1 MSSRLNSTPEFSWL
15 RINSINSSLVIMVWY
30 LPGRII
36 PGRRSWSSAPNRA
49 NRKAAG
55 HPVRRLPAI
64 PPPARARSKR
74 RLLSSA
80 ARCDDDRP
88 VGKGAVMAV
97 SDARASGFGKMV
109 TVEDLIGPLDEL
121 ERKRAP
127 KRLWIGGD
135 ASIFKSGTL
144 VSVVGSRS
152 PSPAGI
158 RRTRRLA
165 RELVRRDMVVV
176 SGLAR
181 GIDTVAH
188 ETAMDCGGRTVAV
201 LATPLDQ
208 ATPPGNSRLQQRIIR
223 DHAAVTQFP
232 EGTPILKMNFALRN
246 RTMALLSAATVIV
259 EAGPNSGNSI
269 PGLGSAPAR
278 PPVVHTG
285 VRGRAQEGRGRDP
298 RR

>member
-1 MSSRLNSTPEFSWL
+1 
-15 RINSINSSLVIMVWY
+15 
-30 LPGRII
+30 
-36 PGRRSWSSAPNRA
+36 
-49 NRKAAG
+49 
-55 HPVRRLPAI
+55 
-64 PPPARARSKR
+64 
-74 RLLSSA
+74 
-80 ARCDDDRP
+80 
-88 VGKGAVMAV
+88 MAV

-127 KRLWIGGD
+127 KQLWIGGD

-152 PSPAGI
+152 PSAAGI

-181 GIDTVAH
+181 GVDTVAH

-259 EAGPNSGNSI
+259 EAGPNSGTRYQGWEALRLGRPLFI
-269 PGLGSAPAR
+269 PESAVELRREGAEILDDDTIADALTGIPAR
-278 PPVVHTG
+278 TCILNELLPF
-285 VRGRAQEGRGRDP
+285 
-298 RR
+298 